1 MSDTVHV
8 PRTEAGRAGLRALRD
23 DPAHALVATD
33 FDGTL
38 APIVDDPERARP
50 VEGAVEVLRDL
61 TGVVGTT
68 AIVTGR
74 PAATAVAY
82 AGLAEL
88 AGTPGLVVLGHYG
101 DERWTART
109 GAYEEATPPPGLTDA
124 RTEVS
129 ALLRD
134 PALPA
139 GVSVED
145 KGTSVAVHLRG
156 AADPA
161 AAAAML
167 EAPLRDLAGRTGL
180 VVQPGRHVFEL
191 RGAGGDKG
199 TALRRLVAERAAT
212 SVLFAG
218 DDLGDL
224 AAYEAVEGLRAE
236 GLRAERIPGLTVAC
250 VGPEPVPLVT
260 DRADLV
266 LDGPA
271 AVVAF
276 LRTLV

>member
-1 MSDTVHV
+1 MTDAAET
-8 PRTEAGRAGLRALRD
+8 PRTAAGRTGLRAIRD

-50 VEGAVEVLRDL
+50 VEGTLEVLRHL
-61 TGVVGTT
+61 TRLVGTT
-68 AIVTGR
+68 AVVTGR

-82 AGLAEL
+82 AGLEDL
-88 AGTPGLVVLGHYG
+88 AGADGLVVLGHYG

-109 GAYEEATPPPGLTDA
+109 GTYENAPPPPGLAAA
-124 RTEVS
+124 RAEID

-134 PALPA
+134 PGIPA
-139 GVSVED
+139 GVTVED
-145 KGTSVAVHLRG
+145 KGTSVAVHMRG

-161 AAAAML
+161 AAAALL
-167 EAPLRDLAGRTGL
+167 ETPVRDVAGRAGL
-180 VVQPGRHVFEL
+180 AVQPGRHVFEL

-199 TALRRLVAERAAT
+199 TALRALVAERAAT

-224 AAYEAVEGLRAE
+224 AAFDAVEELRAE
-236 GLRAERIPGLTVAC
+236 GIPGLTVAS
-250 VGPEPVPLVT
+250 VGPEAVPQVT

-266 LDGPA
+266 LDGPV